1 MAPLAIACTA
11 AGAAFLLYVLLVY
24 PALLGLLARF
34 RPAPEVRRDSLPRT
48 VSLLLPVHDGA
59 AFLRRKLESILALD
73 YPREKLEVLV
83 LADGCRDASE
93 EIARSFAPRG
103 VKLLS
108 LPRCGKAAA
117 LNAGAAAAG
126 GEILFFTDV
135 RQPLDPACLRN
146 LVAPFADPAVGAV
159 SGDVILRDFATGREA
174 PMGLYWRYEAWMRRQ
189 LSRAGSMVVVAG
201 ALWAMRRCLFEPLP
215 PGAVGDDA
223 LQPSRLILR
232 GYRVVLEEAARSYD
246 YPTSLDTEFGRK
258 VRTLAGLIQVVRWL
272 PALLTPANPMLI
284 HFLSYKLSRL
294 LMPYALLLM
303 AAGTA
308 LGLPAPWAVA
318 AAAAQAAFYLAALLD
333 PGMPP
338 GFLLKRLTGP
348 ARTFLVL
355 MAASLCAALTLLRP
369 LPGSWKATGMEKQT
383 FQ

>member
-1 MAPLAIACTA
+1 MALLAIACVV
-11 AGAAFLLYVLLVY
+11 AGAAFLCYALLVY
-24 PALLGLLARF
+24 PALLGLAARL
-34 RPAPEVRRDSLPRT
+34 RPAPEVRKDSLPRS

-59 AFLRRKLESILALD
+59 GFLRRKLESILALD
-73 YPREKLEVLV
+73 YPREKFEVIV

-93 EIARSFAPRG
+93 EIARSFAAQG

-108 LPRCGKAAA
+108 LARCGKASA
-117 LNAGAAAAG
+117 LNAGAAAST

-146 LVAPFADPAVGAV
+146 LVAPFADPEVGAV
-159 SGDVILRDFATGREA
+159 SGDVVLRDLATGHAA

-201 ALWAMRRCLFEPLP
+201 ALWAMRRSLFEPLP
-215 PGAVGDDA
+215 AGVVGDDA

-232 GYRVVLEEAARSYD
+232 GCRVVLEETARSYD
-246 YPTSLDTEFGRK
+246 YPTALDAEFNRK
-258 VRTLAGLIQVVRWL
+258 VRTLAGLIQVVRLL
-272 PALLTPANPMLI
+272 PALLTPANPMLA
-284 HFLSYKLSRL
+284 HFLSYKISRL
-294 LMPYALLLM
+294 LMPYALLLI

-308 LGLPAPWAVA
+308 LGLPARWAAA

-333 PGMPP
+333 PWMPP
-338 GFLLKRLTGP
+338 GSLLKRLTSP

-355 MAASLCAALTLLRP
+355 MAASLCAALTLFRP
-369 LPGSWKATGMEKQT
+369 LPSAWKATGVEKQELG
-383 FQ
+383 